1 MALELEGRIKYIG
14 PIQTGQGARGE
25 WKKRIFV
32 INTMEQFPKDI
43 AFVTWNDKAE
53 ALDNLRVGQR
63 VVVNFSVESRQH
75 PQDPTRWFTDAR
87 AWKIRVIRE
96 EDVTSSAPSQS
107 YSQPA
112 ASPAASTPSYAAST
126 QTTNEDPFTE
136 DLDDDDDSEDLLG
149 DEYSDLDDTG
159 SEDDLFESE
168 EQDDDLPF

>member
-14 PIQTGQGARGE
+14 PIQTGKSARGE

-63 VVVNFSVESRQH
+63 VVVNFSVESRPH
-75 PQDPTRWFTDAR
+75 PQDQTRWFTDAR

-96 EDVTSSAPSQS
+96 EDVTSTSQSQS
-107 YSQPA
+107 YSP
-112 ASPAASTPSYAAST
+112 PSSSYSVPSGATAST
-126 QTTNEDPFTE
+126 QSVNDDPFI
-136 DLDDDDDSEDLLG
+136 DDDLEEDDDADGLLD
-149 DEYSDLDDTG
+149 DEYSDLEDNG
-159 SEDDLFESE
+159 SEDDLFENE
-168 EQDDDLPF
+168 QQDDDLPF